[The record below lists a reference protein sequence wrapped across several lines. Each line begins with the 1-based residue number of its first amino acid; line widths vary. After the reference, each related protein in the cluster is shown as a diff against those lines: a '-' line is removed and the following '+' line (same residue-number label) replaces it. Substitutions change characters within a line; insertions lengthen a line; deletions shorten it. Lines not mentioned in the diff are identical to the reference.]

1 MPKIHRST
9 ILLRSIVNTTD
20 YYNDKL
26 AKPRVIYLKPYVGK
40 ICRTPKKSLDLT
52 NVIKCKPSKG
62 IACDALTSSDH
73 CSKLFLMEQYEQKLG

>member
-40 ICRTPKKSLDLT
+40 IC
-52 NVIKCKPSKG
+52 KPLK
-62 IACDALTSSDH
+62 ILW
-73 CSKLFLMEQYEQKLG
+73 M